1 MTIAQGFRSEWATIR
16 LVAAREIRERSRTKA
31 FRISAVVLLFGAV
44 AIAAFPAL
52 IDGSTTYRVGVAGEV
67 SPVLDENLHQAAAD
81 RDAEVE
87 ITSYADVSAGDEAVS
102 SGKVDVL
109 YDPGA
114 SQLVWDEE
122 TNTTLESL
130 VIQATVVARVDQV
143 ASSLD
148 LSPADVERLQ
158 APPELTTRSLE
169 TVDADRGT
177 RIAVALAGTI
187 LLFVSIQVFG
197 GFVLSGVV
205 EEKTTRIAEVL
216 LAQVRPDSLLAG
228 KVLGIGL
235 LALGEL
241 VLVVLAALITGQL
254 AGTIPLPAIGA
265 GAAVTIVGW
274 FILGFAFYAV
284 LFGSA
289 GALVDRQDD
298 AQVVLFPIMAPLIA
312 GYVFVLSTISAP
324 DNVGTTV
331 LSFIPL
337 TSAVAMPMR
346 MQLGAAPPWQVVAS
360 VLIMVGTMVVLLRLA
375 GRVYAGGLLRT
386 GARVRVR
393 DALASAEDLRLS
405 R

>member
-1 MTIAQGFRSEWATIR
+1 MTVAGFRSEWTTIR

-31 FRISAVVLLFGAV
+31 FRISAVVLLIGAV
-44 AIAAFPAL
+44 VIAAFPAL
-52 IDGSTTYRVGVAGEV
+52 INSTTTYRVGVVGEV
-67 SPVLDENLHQAAAD
+67 APVLDENLHQAAAD

-87 ITSYADVSAGDEAVS
+87 ITSYPDVSTGDEAVS
-102 SGKVDVL
+102 SGQVDVL

-114 SQLVWDEE
+114 GQLVWHEE
-122 TNTTLESL
+122 ANPTLASL

-148 LSPADVERLQ
+148 LSPAELERLQ
-158 APPELTTRSLE
+158 APPDLTSRSLE

-187 LLFVSIQVFG
+187 LLFVAIQVFG

-235 LALGEL
+235 LALAEL
-241 VLVVLAALITGQL
+241 VVVVLAALVTGQL

-265 GAAVTIVGW
+265 GAAATIIGW

-312 GYVFVLSTISAP
+312 GYVFVLSTVTSP
-324 DNVGTTV
+324 DNVGTTI
-331 LSFIPL
+331 LSFVPL

-346 MQLGAAPPWQVVAS
+346 MQLGAAPVWQVVVS
-360 VLIMVGTMVVLLRLA
+360 VLIMVATMVVLLRLA

-393 DALASAEDLRLS
+393 DALASADDLRLG